1 MFRIV
6 QLNKQQ
12 ILALNFQDNTQ
23 GLFLIKF

>member
-12 ILALNFQDNTQ
+12 ILPLNFQDNTQ